1 MFVRFL
7 EMTTKPGKK
16 TELIQAIENEIIPI
30 FKTYKG
36 FMDVIHLEVE
46 TDPTKIYG
54 ITLWRD
60 RTDLERYTKES
71 FPKVHNILEPYLAV
85 PIIVRHCTTNDAIS
99 LKFASAIAA

>member
-1 MFVRFL
+1 MFARFL

-16 TELIQAIENEIIPI
+16 TELIRAIENEVIPI
-30 FKTYKG
+30 FQTYKG
-36 FMDVIHLEVE
+36 FFDVIHLEVE

-71 FPKVHNILEPYLAV
+71 FPKVQNILEPYLAV
-85 PIIVRHCTTNDAIS
+85 PIMVRHCTTNEATS
-99 LKFASAIAA
+99 LRFAKAMAA